1 MNLSRLY
8 QKLLG
13 SNSQAKIIKGVFWS
27 FLGVFISKG
36 FVFIAL
42 FLVARILSVQEYGK
56 LGLLQS
62 YINTFTLF
70 SLASFGTT
78 ATKYLAVYKDTE
90 KEKAS
95 EIFSLTR
102 LFVAGLSVLILLI
115 SIIFNDHIC
124 HYIIGDMNLKK
135 ESLICAVAIFFGS
148 LNGLQVG
155 ALAGLES
162 FKSISIVNIV
172 NGILS
177 LPLIIF
183 SAKFYGISGV
193 VVSLALIN
201 ISIWACSAIL
211 LRNDLIKYK
220 LYFTIKRLG
229 SHLDTLYYF
238 SLPAFLSSLMLA
250 PVVLVCNSFL
260 VKYNSNGYYELGIFN
275 ATNNFSQVGTILIG
289 IVGQVFYP
297 MAMQNF
303 GKDNKK
309 FDFFNIHNS
318 YIIGFLIFIPIIIL
332 PDLFSQLF
340 GAKYM
345 NQQMY
350 WSMIFVALSS
360 LVIAQ
365 KQGIARNFAAGNFM
379 WFSVF
384 SNLVW
389 GISTIVICYL
399 LVDKGALGRSIGLFG
414 GYLIN
419 SMIFLPFY
427 LKKGLI
433 NKKLFF
439 TKYHLLLI
447 ILMMASIIVFLF
459 VSSIF
464 IRILIT
470 IILLSLV
477 VKSFLKWFK
486 SYIYEVS

>member
-13 SNSQAKIIKGVFWS
+13 SDSQAKIIKGVFWS

-220 LYFTIKRLG
+220 LYFTIKRLRR
-229 SHLDTLYYF
+229 HLDTLYYF

-297 MAMQNF
+297 LAMQNF
-303 GKDNKK
+303 GKDHKK

-332 PDLFSQLF
+332 PDLFAQLF

-419 SMIFLPFY
+419 SVIFLPFY
-427 LKKGLI
+427 LNKGLI

-447 ILMMASIIVFLF
+447 ILMMSSIIVFLF

-486 SYIYEVS
+486 RYICEVS